1 MNEPL
6 LLTSTIGGIFVLLSY
21 LYLYYDENADLAWG
35 GIEGQWRMVWFVST
49 IITTISYIF
58 LWVCFVFLIEEQ
70 SMLLLTSW
78 IVFLMSASQWSLL
91 TLIDIKEQR
100 KSIALLINLIV
111 TATATVGIWAVTLM
125 VEDSALHGWMVA
137 ASSIM
142 VLHHAIADAWLWYAA
157 FPSLDFVPV

>member
-21 LYLYYDENADLAWG
+21 LYLYYDENSDQAWG

-49 IITTISYIF
+49 IITTTSYIF

-100 KSIALLINLIV
+100 KSIALLINLII